1 MQPPEITRHF
11 PPTCAVWLAFSNV
24 VLPTNRFV
32 LGNFVLM
39 QEEM

>member
-1 MQPPEITRHF
+1 MQPLENTRHF
-11 PPTCAVWLAFSNV
+11 PPPRTVWLAFSNV

-32 LGNFVLM
+32 LGNFVLV